1 LVQLSEAALSAEMM
15 AGPWIYAGDG
25 TVLGSLDAIF
35 AKEFAP
41 TSSNNRRI
49 RITGHALPPDAA
61 LLAPGM
67 SAPFRVALGMPSGS
81 VEDTQTLKMEYK
93 IDGFLHINSAPLL
106 RLLRDAHTAAAAAGA
121 QLAIALRVDPAAH
134 RCCLWLAPSGATGA
148 ALEAPTL
155 PAGVEQLSEAALA
168 VAAART

>member
-1 LVQLSEAALSAEMM
+1 
-15 AGPWIYAGDG
+15 
-25 TVLGSLDAIF
+25 
-35 AKEFAP
+35 
-41 TSSNNRRI
+41 
-49 RITGHALPPDAA
+49 
-61 LLAPGM
+61 
-67 SAPFRVALGMPSGS
+67 
-81 VEDTQTLKMEYK
+81 
-93 IDGFLHINSAPLL
+93 
-106 RLLRDAHTAAAAAGA
+106 LLRDAHTAAAAAGA